1 MKKPVEIKE
10 LTKAELQIMQIMW
23 KLGSAFVNDIIE
35 ELPEPKPAYNTVS
48 TIIRILEKKGVVS
61 HNSFGKTFQ
70 YFPLIKREEYI
81 ERYMGGVL
89 SSFFSDS
96 LSNLVSF
103 FSKKENL
110 SLEETDK
117 ILKILENHKKNSN
130 GNGTF

>member
-1 MKKPVEIKE
+1 MKKSVELKE

-70 YFPLIKREEYI
+70 YYPLIKREEYI

-89 SSFFSDS
+89 NSFFSDS

>member
-1 MKKPVEIKE
+1 
-10 LTKAELQIMQIMW
+10 LSNL
-23 KLGSAFVNDIIE
+23 
-35 ELPEPKPAYNTVS
+35 AYNTVS

>member
-103 FSKKENL
+103 FSKKENF

>member
-1 MKKPVEIKE
+1 MKKSVEIKE
-10 LTKAELQIMQIMW
+10 LTKAELQIMQVMW
-23 KLGSAFVNDIIE
+23 KLGSGFVNDIIE

-61 HNSFGKTFQ
+61 HNSFGNTFQ
-70 YFPLIKREEYI
+70 YYPLIKREEYI

-89 SSFFSDS
+89 NSFFSDS

-117 ILKILENHKKNSN
+117 ILKILENHKKKTN
-130 GNGTF
+130 GDDSI

>member
-1 MKKPVEIKE
+1 MKKSVEIKE
-10 LTKAELQIMQIMW
+10 LTKAELQIMQVMW
-23 KLGSAFVNDIIE
+23 KLGSGFVNDIIE

-89 SSFFSDS
+89 NSFFSDS

-117 ILKILENHKKNSN
+117 ILKILENHKKKTN
-130 GNGTF
+130 GDDSI